1 MVKMTKFPECDY
13 CEYFQDNVCISS
25 DECKRALFSS
35 YPNGFQLDEHLMT
48 IDKACQ
54 PVSIIN
60 DDSKVVD
67 VINKP
72 AHYNREGAMQ
82 CIEEML
88 VLFGTQ
94 AVMDFCRCNA
104 WKYRYRAA
112 DKNGQEDL
120 AKSDVY
126 MKWYKQ
132 LKETGTLTLD

>member
-1 MVKMTKFPECDY
+1 MIESR
-13 CEYFQDNVCISS
+13 DNSEVI
-25 DECKRALFSS
+25 
-35 YPNGFQLDEHLMT
+35 
-48 IDKACQ
+48 
-54 PVSIIN
+54 
-60 DDSKVVD
+60 D

-104 WKYRYRAA
+104 WKYRYRAS

-132 LKETGTLTLD
+132 LKETGTLILD

>member
-1 MVKMTKFPECDY
+1 MIESR
-13 CEYFQDNVCISS
+13 DNSEVI
-25 DECKRALFSS
+25 
-35 YPNGFQLDEHLMT
+35 
-48 IDKACQ
+48 
-54 PVSIIN
+54 
-60 DDSKVVD
+60 D